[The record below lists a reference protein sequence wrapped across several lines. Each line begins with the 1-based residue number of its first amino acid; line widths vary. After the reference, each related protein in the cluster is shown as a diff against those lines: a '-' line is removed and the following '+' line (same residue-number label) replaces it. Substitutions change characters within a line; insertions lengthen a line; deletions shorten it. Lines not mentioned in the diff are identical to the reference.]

1 MAPQQTLIAWP
12 QRAVASRLLA
22 DAEASLGRDPR
33 RTRECLR
40 RLAALLEAPA
50 AQAGAE
56 EAPVRGG
63 LAPWRL
69 RQVEAHVAR
78 GLGGPLGLAELAAVA
93 GLSEAHFCRCFKVST
108 GETPHGYIVRRR
120 LERAQALMLATAEP
134 LSRIALDCGLADQ
147 AHLTRL
153 FRRHLGVPPLAWR
166 RAHRQAP

>member
-40 RLAALLEAPA
+40 RLAALIEAPA

-63 LAPWRL
+63 LAPCPAPSARL
-69 RQVEAHVAR
+69 PAWNSASKKPNGSVSSAH
-78 GLGGPLGLAELAAVA
+78 
-93 GLSEAHFCRCFKVST
+93 SCRK
-108 GETPHGYIVRRR
+108 VRRPQWM
-120 LERAQALMLATAEP
+120 A
-134 LSRIALDCGLADQ
+134 
-147 AHLTRL
+147 
-153 FRRHLGVPPLAWR
+153 
-166 RAHRQAP
+166 